1 MTDLKIP
8 VALVFAIVAQTVGAV
23 WWISDQAHQIKA
35 LQIELTAVHDA
46 VIQLELDAD
55 DLIQFA
61 TFTENKWAESY
72 DEDPSYI
79 RIFGNK

>member
-23 WWISDQAHQIKA
+23 WWISDQAHQIEA
-35 LQIELTAVHDA
+35 LKTELTAVHDA

-61 TFTENKWAESY
+61 TYTENKWAEGY

-79 RIFGNK
+79 RIFGTK

>member
-23 WWISDQAHQIKA
+23 WWISDQAQ
-35 LQIELTAVHDA
+35 QIEALKTQLTTVTDA
-46 VIQLELDAD
+46 VMQLELDAD

-61 TFTENKWAESY
+61 AYTENKWAEAY

-79 RIFGNK
+79 RIFGTK